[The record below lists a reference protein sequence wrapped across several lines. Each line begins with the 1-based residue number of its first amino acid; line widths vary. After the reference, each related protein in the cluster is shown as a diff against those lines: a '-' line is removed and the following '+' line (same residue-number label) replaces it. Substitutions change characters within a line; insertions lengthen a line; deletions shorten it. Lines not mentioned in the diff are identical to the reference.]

1 MKSGLVIKNKKP
13 NPQKKSLI
21 RLTRSKGEPFYIVAI
36 GASAGGLE
44 AVSALLKYLPSDTGM
59 AFIYV
64 QHLNPE
70 HKSYLT
76 SILSKITK
84 MKVQEIDDMELMK
97 PDNVYVI
104 PHNKEI
110 EVIDGHIQ
118 LLPRRKNISTNP
130 SIDIL
135 FTSLAE
141 THKNH
146 VMGVV
151 LSGYASDGTL
161 GLKAIK
167 EAGGITFAQDDS
179 AQAGSMPKSAI
190 AEGVVD
196 YVLSPEEI
204 AHELTR
210 LSKSAFLKHPL
221 KPMKKKEIPED
232 FEPDEKAIFRILHKE
247 KGIDFSHYKLAT
259 INRRLHHRMQ
269 QCKINTIKDYVKL
282 LLKNNKEA
290 DLLYKDL
297 LINVTSFFRDT
308 ETFRYLKNTFLP
320 ELLKSKIT
328 GETLRIWVPAC
339 STGEEA
345 YSIAML
351 LAVLQEKKAKKIPVK
366 IFATDLSESAIHVAR
381 LGQYT
386 RSEVSPVPK
395 NLLKRFFDKTGDYYV
410 ITKEIREMFVFAP
423 HNILSDPP
431 FFRIDFISCRNLL
444 IYFDAAAQKKA
455 LATLHFALNDGRYL
469 ILGKSETIGPSSQLF
484 TQINNK
490 YKIFSRKKNTGIR
503 KVPELMPRF
512 PLPINYERNIKPAF
526 RKNTAVDTQVLD
538 NAIDSALLSRFMPA
552 CAIIN
557 KDMEILQFRGLTSLY
572 LSHPSGGKASL
583 NILKM
588 TRPEFAF
595 ELRSSILKAI
605 KTKQSIIKT
614 GIEIKIESAF
624 RMMTLEVCPL
634 KIEWDEPLLLCVFTL
649 QEQVEKYP
657 ENRIGSKNYATQK
670 DHKIKKLIEELNSA
684 RTEMDSI
691 LESQESAYEEL
702 QTANE
707 EIVSTNEEFQTLNEE
722 LETSK
727 EEIQATNE
735 ELLSANHELQIR
747 NDLLT
752 ESHEYSEAI
761 ITTIHE
767 PMLVLYTDFRV
778 KSANKSFYEK
788 FKVKKEDTVGLYLF
802 ELGNKQWNIPRLRD
816 VLNDIISQNSSFEN
830 FEVSHV
836 FPGIGE
842 KIMLLNAHLIVQ
854 KANSEQLVLLAI
866 EDFTPQKIIE
876 RELLEAK
883 VLAEKAAINAE
894 DAQRKAE
901 DAVKAKQQFLS
912 NMSHEIRTPM
922 NGIIGFTKVLLK
934 TELSLK
940 QTEYLKAIKLSGDAL
955 IVLINDILDLAKV
968 DSGKMT
974 FEHKPFNLPLSIST
988 TLHLFETKIREKNLK
1003 LVVHFDKKIPE
1014 VLVGDPVRLRQ
1025 IFLNLMGNAI
1035 KFTSK
1040 GEITIS
1046 VKLLSRDEKNVS
1058 IEFTVTDTG
1067 IGISEDKIEKIF
1079 ENFQQASNDT
1089 SRLYG
1094 GTGLGLAI
1102 FKQLVELQ
1110 GGSIQVKSKID
1121 VGSTFSFKLDFK
1133 KTNSKVEPDVE
1144 ILEPDTEIN
1153 FIKVLI
1159 VEDIP
1164 LNQLLMKTLLD
1175 DFGFERDVA
1184 ANGKIAIEK
1193 MQNKNY
1199 DIVLMDLQ
1207 MPEMNGF
1214 EATSYI
1220 RNTMKSNI
1228 PIIAVSAD
1236 VTTVD
1241 LAKCKA
1247 CGMNDYISKP
1257 IDERLL
1263 YSKIVGLVLKS
1274 EVLKPAKA
1282 KPESKREPNEFKF
1295 VNLDILKRRTQSD
1308 PKLMM
1313 EMIDLY
1319 LKQTPPLIKVMCKAL
1334 KEKDWKLL
1342 KSAVHKIIPSFSIM
1356 GITGNNEIIAKKVL
1370 EFKFNKVKPAQTEI
1384 LELNKM
1390 VLQLETV
1397 CKNAIKELKVE
1408 FSRIKELNF

>member
-1 MKSGLVIKNKKP
+1 MKSGPIIKNKKP
-13 NPQKKSLI
+13 LPKKKSLI
-21 RLTRSKGEPFYIVAI
+21 RPAKPKRESFHIVAI

-44 AVSALLKYLPSDTGM
+44 AVSALLKNLPPDTGM
-59 AFIYV
+59 AYIYV

-118 LLPRRKNISTNP
+118 LLPRQKNIPTNP

-141 THKNH
+141 THKEK
-146 VMGVV
+146 VIGII
-151 LSGYASDGTL
+151 LSGYGSDGTQ
-161 GLKAIK
+161 GLNTIK
-167 EAGGITFAQDDS
+167 DAGGITFAQDDS
-179 AQAGSMPKSAI
+179 AQTGSMPKSAI
-190 AEGVVD
+190 ASGVVD
-196 YVLSPEEI
+196 YVLPPEEI
-204 AHELTR
+204 AHELIR
-210 LSKSAFLKHPL
+210 LSKNGFLKQVV
-221 KPMKKKEIPED
+221 KPKRGDTATEYAD
-232 FEPDEKAIFRILHKE
+232 PDEKTIFRILHKD
-247 KGIDFSHYKLAT
+247 KGVDFSHYKMAT

-269 QCKINTIKDYVKL
+269 QCRINSIKDYVKL
-282 LLKNNKEA
+282 LLKDGKEA

-297 LINVTSFFRDT
+297 LINVTSFFRDM
-308 ETFRYLKNTFLP
+308 ETFRYLKSTLLP
-320 ELLKSKIT
+320 ELLKGKLP

-345 YSIAML
+345 YSIAL
-351 LAVLQEKKAKKIPVK
+351 LIAELQYNKTKKVPVK
-366 IFATDLSESAIHVAR
+366 IFATDLSEGVIQCAR
-381 LGQYT
+381 LGEFTQNET
-386 RSEVSPVPK
+386 KPIPK
-395 NLLKRFFDKTGDYYV
+395 NLLKRFFTKSGDRY
-410 ITKEIREMFVFAP
+410 IINKEIREMFVFAP

-455 LATLHFALNDGRYL
+455 LATLHFALNEGKYL
-469 ILGKSETIGPSSQLF
+469 ILGKSETIGTSSQLF
-484 TQINNK
+484 TQLNNK
-490 YKIFSRKKNTGIR
+490 FKIFSRKKNTGIR
-503 KVPELMPRF
+503 KVPELLPRF
-512 PLPINYERNIKPAF
+512 PLMNNERNIKPSLK
-526 RKNTAVDTQVLD
+526 KNASVDTLALD

-595 ELRSSILKAI
+595 ELRNAILKVI
-605 KTKQSIIKT
+605 KTKQPVIKT
-614 GIEIKIESAF
+614 GIEIKVESAF
-624 RMMTLEVCPL
+624 RLMTLEVCPL
-634 KIEWDEPLLLCVFTL
+634 KIEWDEPLLLCVFTM
-649 QEQVEKYP
+649 QEQVEIYP
-657 ENRIGSKNYATQK
+657 ENSTGSKRNLSQK
-670 DHKIKKLIEELNSA
+670 DTRIKKLVEELNSA
-684 RTEMDSI
+684 RSEMDSI
-691 LESQESAYEEL
+691 LESQETAYEEL

-752 ESHEYSEAI
+752 EAQEYSEAI

-767 PMLVLYTDFRV
+767 PMLVLFKDFRV

-788 FKVKKEDTVGLYLF
+788 FKVQKEETEGTYLF
-802 ELGNKQWNIPRLRD
+802 ELGNKQWNIPKLRN
-816 VLNDIISQNSSFEN
+816 VLNDIIVKNSSFEN
-830 FEVSHV
+830 FEVTYN

-854 KANSEQLVLLAI
+854 KSNTEQLILLAI
-866 EDFTPQKIIE
+866 EDFTVQKSIE
-876 RELLEAK
+876 KQLLDSK
-883 VLAEKAAINAE
+883 ILAEV
-894 DAQRKAE
+894 AQQKAE
-901 DAVKAKQQFLS
+901 EALKKAEEAVKAKQQFLS

-934 TELSLK
+934 TDLSLK
-940 QTEYLKAIKLSGDAL
+940 QKEYLRAIKLSGDAL

-968 DSGKMT
+968 DAGKMT
-974 FEHKPFNLPLSIST
+974 FEQKPFNLILSTSS
-988 TLHLFETKIREKNLK
+988 TLHLFEAKIHEKNLK
-1003 LVVHFDKKIPE
+1003 LVIDYDKRIPE
-1014 VLVGDPVRLRQ
+1014 ILVGDSVRLRQ
-1025 IFLNLMGNAI
+1025 ILLNLLSNAV

-1040 GEITIS
+1040 GEIAIS
-1046 VKLLSRDEKNVS
+1046 VRQLAADNKKVT
-1058 IEFTVTDTG
+1058 IEFTLSDTG
-1067 IGISEDKIEKIF
+1067 IGISKNKIDKIF

-1110 GGSIQVKSKID
+1110 GGSIHVKSKLD

-1133 KTNSKVEPDVE
+1133 KTKSDAEPEVE
-1144 ILEPDTEIN
+1144 IAELDTEIN
-1153 FIKVLI
+1153 NIKVLV

-1164 LNQLLMKTLLD
+1164 LNQLLMKTLLE
-1175 DFGFERDVA
+1175 DFGFERDIA
-1184 ANGKIAIEK
+1184 PNGKVAIEK
-1193 MQNKNY
+1193 LQVKNY

-1214 EATSYI
+1214 EATNYI
-1220 RNTMKSNI
+1220 RNTMKSKI

-1247 CGMNDYISKP
+1247 VGMNDYISKP
-1257 IDERLL
+1257 IDERQL
-1263 YSKIVGLVLKS
+1263 YNKIVGLVLKPGL
-1274 EVLKPAKA
+1274 LKVKNTKLKRNGEAK
-1282 KPESKREPNEFKF
+1282 KLQY
-1295 VNLDILKRRTQSD
+1295 VDLDILNRRTKSN

-1313 EMIDLY
+1313 EMIQLY
-1319 LKQTPPLIKVMCKAL
+1319 LNQTPPIISAINKSL
-1334 KEKDWKLL
+1334 KENDWNLL
-1342 KSAVHKIIPSFSIM
+1342 KSAVHKIMPSFSIM
-1356 GITGNNEIIAKKVL
+1356 GIQGSSDLISKKIL
-1370 EFKFNKVKPAQTEI
+1370 GFKFKNTVPVQSEI
-1384 LELNKM
+1384 QELNK
-1390 VLQLETV
+1390 LATQLETV
-1397 CKNAIKELKVE
+1397 CKNAMKELKEE
-1408 FSRIKELNF
+1408 FNRIRNLHQ

>member
-1 MKSGLVIKNKKP
+1 MKSGIIIKNKKP
-13 NPQKKSLI
+13 LPPKKSLI
-21 RLTRSKGEPFYIVAI
+21 KPGKPKEDSFHIVAI
-36 GASAGGLE
+36 GASAGGLD
-44 AVSALLKYLPSDTGM
+44 AVSALLKNLPSDTGM
-59 AFIYV
+59 AYIYV
-64 QHLNPE
+64 QHLNPD

-118 LLPRRKNISTNP
+118 LFPRQKNISTNP

-141 THKNH
+141 THKAN
-146 VMGVV
+146 VMGVI
-151 LSGYASDGTL
+151 LSGYATDGTL

-167 EAGGITFAQDDS
+167 DAGGITFAQDDS

-190 AEGVVD
+190 DSGVVD
-196 YVLSPEEI
+196 FVLSPEEI
-204 AHELTR
+204 ARELTR
-210 LSKSAFLKHPL
+210 FSKSGFLKRPVKL
-221 KPMKKKEIPED
+221 KGKDESIEES
-232 FEPDEKAIFRILHKE
+232 EPDEKTIFRILLKE
-247 KGIDFSHYKLAT
+247 KGVDFSHYKTAT

-269 QCKINTIKDYVKL
+269 QCKIQAIKDYVKL

-290 DLLYKDL
+290 EQLYKDL
-297 LINVTSFFRDT
+297 LINVTSFFRDQ

-320 ELLKSKIT
+320 ELLKSKLT

-345 YSIAML
+345 YSIALL
-351 LAVLQEKKAKKIPVK
+351 LAEIQERKPKKIPVK
-366 IFATDLSESAIHVAR
+366 IFATDLSESVIQCAR
-381 LGQYT
+381 IGEYT
-386 RSEVSPVPK
+386 ETEVKPIPK
-395 NLLKRFFDKTGDYYV
+395 NILKKYFTKTGDNY
-410 ITKEIREMFVFAP
+410 IINKEIREMFVFAP

-469 ILGKSETIGPSSQLF
+469 ILGKSETIGTSSQLF

-490 YKIFSRKKNTGIR
+490 FKIFSRKKNTGIR
-503 KVPELMPRF
+503 RVPELMPRF
-512 PLPINYERNIKPAF
+512 PSNYTYERNIKSSF
-526 RKNTAVDTQVLD
+526 KKNNAVDTLVLD

-595 ELRSSILKAI
+595 ELRSAIFKAI

-614 GIEIKIESAF
+614 GIEIKVESAF
-624 RMMTLEVCPL
+624 RLMTLEVCPL

-649 QEQVEKYP
+649 QEPAEKYT
-657 ENRIGSKNYATQK
+657 ETTKGRSSNSTQK

-684 RTEMDSI
+684 RSEMDSI
-691 LESQESAYEEL
+691 LESQETAYEEL

-735 ELLSANHELQIR
+735 ELLSANHELQLR
-747 NDLLT
+747 NDQLT
-752 ESHEYSEAI
+752 ESYEYSEAI

-788 FKVKKEDTVGLYLF
+788 FKVRKEETVGLYLF
-802 ELGNKQWNIPRLRD
+802 ELGNKQWNIPRLKD
-816 VLNDIISQNSSFEN
+816 VLNEIITDNSSFEN
-830 FEVSHV
+830 FEVSHT

-842 KIMLLNAHLIVQ
+842 KIMLLNAHLIIQ
-854 KANSEQLVLLAI
+854 KANSEQLILLAI
-866 EDFTPQKIIE
+866 EDFTTQKTVE
-876 RELLEAK
+876 KELLEAK
-883 VLAEKAAINAE
+883 ELAEQATIIAE
-894 DAQRKAE
+894 EAQRKAE

-934 TELSLK
+934 TDLTLK
-940 QTEYLKAIKLSGDAL
+940 QNEYLRAIKLSGDAL

-968 DSGKMT
+968 DARKMT
-974 FEHKPFNLPLSIST
+974 FEQKPFKLASSMSA

-1003 LVVHFDKKIPE
+1003 LVVDYDKKIPE

-1025 IFLNLMGNAI
+1025 IFLNLMSNAV

-1040 GEITIS
+1040 GEITVTVHQLIS
-1046 VKLLSRDEKNVS
+1046 DHKKVT

-1067 IGISEDKIEKIF
+1067 IGISKNKIEKIF
-1079 ENFQQASNDT
+1079 ENFQQASSDT
-1089 SRLYG
+1089 SRIYG

-1110 GGSIQVKSKID
+1110 GGSIHVKSKLDI
-1121 VGSTFSFKLDFK
+1121 GSTFSFKLDFK
-1133 KTNSKVEPDVE
+1133 KTKSDAEPEAE
-1144 ILEPDTEIN
+1144 IIELDTEIN
-1153 FIKVLI
+1153 NIKVLV

-1164 LNQLLMKTLLD
+1164 LNQLLMKTLLE
-1175 DFGFERDVA
+1175 DFGFERDIA

-1193 MQNKNY
+1193 LQVKNY

-1220 RNTMKSNI
+1220 RNVIKSKI

-1241 LAKCKA
+1241 LAKCRA
-1247 CGMNDYISKP
+1247 VGMNDYISKP
-1257 IDERLL
+1257 IDEKLL

-1274 EVLKPAKA
+1274 GQLNSKTTVSEKA
-1282 KPESKREPNEFKF
+1282 KYVDFD
-1295 VNLDILKRRTQSD
+1295 VIHRRTKSD
-1308 PKLMM
+1308 VKLILELIALYM
-1313 EMIDLY
+1313 E
-1319 LKQTPPLIKVMCKAL
+1319 QTPLILTAMKQAL
-1334 KEKDWKLL
+1334 KDHDWNLL
-1342 KSAVHKIIPSFSIM
+1342 RSAVHKLIPSFSIM
-1356 GITGNNEIIAKKVL
+1356 GIHKNFENTATNIH
-1370 EFKFNKVKPAQTEI
+1370 EFKFKKAKPVEAEI
-1384 LELNKM
+1384 LEISKQ
-1390 VLQLETV
+1390 VVKLETI
-1397 CKNAIKELKVE
+1397 CRNAGKELKAE
-1408 FSRIKELNF
+1408 FNRIKSLKQ